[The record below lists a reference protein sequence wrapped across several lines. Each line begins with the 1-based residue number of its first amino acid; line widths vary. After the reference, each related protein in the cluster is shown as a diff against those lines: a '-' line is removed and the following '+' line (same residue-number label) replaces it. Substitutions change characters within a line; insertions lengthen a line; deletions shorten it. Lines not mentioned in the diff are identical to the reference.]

1 MWNIYLYFIIL
12 KLFTNFQN
20 IIFGVKIVANA
31 SLNMIICVSL
41 IVEHLFKMFKY
52 YGTTDYN
59 HVRYLKFS
67 RSEWLFLTPSG
78 KFVCYLHIMART
90 SYMSTR
96 WWWCPLCI
104 RLVWFM
110 EFNAT
115 FNNISVFVLYQQAWL
130 NWMLLLAH
138 WNNRSWVDMSYYSD
152 TLSWTNQSYQ
162 FTETIDRE

>member
-1 MWNIYLYFIIL
+1 MVVFNTKWEICLLFQWTGKTDWFRIMCRSSTTCLLTICCFSELVAAFNSIKPVGIIQRL
-12 KLFTNFQN
+12 K
-20 IIFGVKIVANA
+20 
-31 SLNMIICVSL
+31 
-41 IVEHLFKMFKY
+41 

-90 SYMSTR
+90 SYMSMR

-130 NWMLLLAH
+130 KNKC
-138 WNNRSWVDMSYYSD
+138 S
-152 TLSWTNQSYQ
+152 
-162 FTETIDRE
+162 TIRLTHTS